1 MVVTVK
7 RGVVVMWDQKTS
19 LFIKLCP
26 KYQVNVLLLLSGFW
40 LYSENIDNI
49 NNNHVFSGRVE
60 CVGCVETT
68 MAIAKMI
75 LRHAPMKLL
84 QMF

>member
-1 MVVTVK
+1 MVVTVT

-19 LFIKLCP
+19 LFIKLSP
-26 KYQVNVLLLLSGFW
+26 KYQVNVLLVLYGFW
-40 LYSENIDNI
+40 LYSKII
-49 NNNHVFSGRVE
+49 GNNNNNNVFPGRVK
-60 CVGCVETT
+60 CVDCVETM

-75 LRHAPMKLL
+75 LLHAPMKLL